1 MPKINKNKLSEFLN
15 QVLNGGFRRWM
26 DERGKLD
33 VKISLFNR
41 MFQTLHTCFLAEV

>member
-33 VKISLFNR
+33 VNISLFNR
-41 MFQTLHTCFLAEV
+41 MFKTLHTCF